1 MNSNSANLFNFAVGV
16 FGFVTT
22 VASVALFCRSYL
34 PGAQMKILDE
44 LLKETRTIF
53 EIADADGLFP
63 SDAFRKTSL
72 TMLIW
77 YVCLEFAF
85 IPSSNIL
92 TADVYDSSEESS
104 ALLRERTYN
113 ATTTIQ
119 EYLALFKGL
128 TQSIMQLSDRVKN
141 LRSCLI
147 VRIF

>member
-16 FGFVTT
+16 FGFATT
-22 VASVALFCRSYL
+22 IASVALFFRAYL

-85 IPSSNIL
+85 ISSSNIRRMYVIVRRSR
-92 TADVYDSSEESS
+92 AHCF
-104 ALLRERTYN
+104 AKGP
-113 ATTTIQ
+113 TTQ
-119 EYLALFKGL
+119 QRLFKNTSL
-128 TQSIMQLSDRVKN
+128 YSKD
-141 LRSCLI
+141 LRKA
-147 VRIF
+147 